1 VNDQNF
7 ITRVQEGDSA
17 AWKAL
22 LQQHQQ
28 AVFRLAYLLLGDAD
42 EAEDVAQETFIRA
55 HQAISRVDPSRDLR
69 PWLLKITVNLVR
81 NHRRSVGRYLA
92 ALQRFFQ
99 MAPDTRSAAADSE
112 VGEAEALQQAIKHL
126 RVVDQEIIYMRY
138 FLELSVS
145 ETRQALGIAPGTVK
159 SRLNRALGR
168 LRQIIQSEFP
178 EL

>member
-1 VNDQNF
+1 
-7 ITRVQEGDSA
+7 
-17 AWKAL
+17 
-22 LQQHQQ
+22 
-28 AVFRLAYLLLGDAD
+28 
-42 EAEDVAQETFIRA
+42 
-55 HQAISRVDPSRDLR
+55 
-69 PWLLKITVNLVR
+69 
-81 NHRRSVGRYLA
+81 
-92 ALQRFFQ
+92 